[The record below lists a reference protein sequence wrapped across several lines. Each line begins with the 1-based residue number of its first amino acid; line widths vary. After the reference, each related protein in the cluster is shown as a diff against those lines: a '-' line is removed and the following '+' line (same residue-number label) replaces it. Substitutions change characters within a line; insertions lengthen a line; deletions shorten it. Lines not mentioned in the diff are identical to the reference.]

1 MTSVS
6 DRSIPMPLD
15 HFQRL
20 LRCLEL
26 EAEAEAAEIVKRSQ
40 RVTGDAAERSG
51 ICLVGLTIREEESG
65 FGGRAVVT
73 LGKRDRRAELP
84 WTKLSSGSPIVLSEE
99 QATESGACRGVVT
112 DRNRETITVVLAQSP
127 EPIGDRPT
135 FRLDLSSDE
144 ISRERQRAALQQV
157 ASADSGRL
165 AALKRKLLGEESPDF
180 TADVGVIANDRGA
193 SRPLD
198 ESQRAAVEH
207 ALAAKEFAIIHGP
220 PGTGKTTAVVE
231 LIRQAVRRGE
241 RVLACAPSN
250 LAVDNLLE
258 RLLAAGER
266 AIRIGHPA
274 RVLPELRE
282 HTLDLQVAAHPD
294 LKLAR
299 EWTKQAWALRRQ
311 ASKFTRTAP
320 ERGARREQRDEAKR
334 LLADARKM
342 EERLVAHLLDSATV
356 VCATLTGLDD
366 ELLGNLQFDLAVI
379 DEAAQTTEPACWIPL
394 LRAKRVVLSGDH
406 CQLPPTI
413 LSPEASK
420 LGFGVSLMERL
431 LQRSS
436 VAPATEIPDAAAN
449 TKTTRHRA
457 SNNVQNAS
465 RGKDSPTAGISR
477 QLTTQYR
484 MHEQIMRFSSAEFYD
499 SSLIAADSVREHLL
513 ADLPHVASCLLTQT
527 AMQFIDT
534 AGSDCVE
541 QAESEGSSRNNPGE
555 ADVVARQVEEL
566 LAAGVAPSEIA
577 VITPYAAQA
586 RLLRTLIGN
595 AAIEID
601 TVDGFQ
607 GREKEAI
614 VISLVRS
621 NTTAEVGFLS
631 DTRRTNVA
639 LTRARRKLIVIG
651 DSSTLANHEFY
662 RRLLDHFEREGTYGT
677 VWDCPET

>member
-1 MTSVS
+1 
-6 DRSIPMPLD
+6 MPLD

-40 RVTGDAAERSG
+40 RTTGDAAERSG
-51 ICLVGLTIREEESG
+51 VCLIGLAIREEETG

-73 LGKRDRRAELP
+73 LGKRDRRTELP
-84 WTKLSSGSPIVLSEE
+84 WTKLSSGSPVVLSEE
-99 QATESGACRGVVT
+99 QVAESGAWRGVVT
-112 DRNRETITVVLAQSP
+112 DRDRETITVVLAQSP
-127 EPIGDRPT
+127 EPMADRPT

-165 AALKRKLLGEESPDF
+165 AALKRKLLGEESPEF
-180 TADVGVIANDRGA
+180 STGSGLIADEHGA
-193 SRPLD
+193 GQPLD
-198 ESQRAAVEH
+198 ESQRAAVAH
-207 ALAAKEFAIIHGP
+207 ALAAKEIAIIHGP

-311 ASKFTRTAP
+311 AGKFTRTAP

-342 EERLVAHLLDSATV
+342 EERLITHLLDSATV

-366 ELLGNLQFDLAVI
+366 ELLGKLQFDLAVI

-394 LRAKRVVLSGDH
+394 LRSKRLVLAGDH

-413 LSPEASK
+413 LSGEAQR
-420 LGFGVSLMERL
+420 LGFDLSLMQRL
-431 LQRSS
+431 VEQWGD
-436 VAPATEIPDAAAN
+436 V
-449 TKTTRHRA
+449 
-457 SNNVQNAS
+457 
-465 RGKDSPTAGISR
+465 ISR

-484 MHEQIMRFSSAEFYD
+484 MHEQIMQFSSAEFYE
-499 SSLIAADSVREHLL
+499 SSLIADDRVREHLL
-513 ADLPHVASCLLTQT
+513 ADLPHVAAGLLTQT

-555 ADVVARQVEEL
+555 AEVVTRQVQDL
-566 LAAGVAPSEIA
+566 LAAGVTPSEIA
-577 VITPYAAQA
+577 IITPYAAQA
-586 RLLRTLIGN
+586 RLLRTLIDN

-621 NTTAEVGFLS
+621 NTTGEVGFLA

-662 RRLLDHFEREGTYGT
+662 RRLLDHFEREGAYGT
-677 VWDCPET
+677 VWDQPTN

>member
-1 MTSVS
+1 
-6 DRSIPMPLD
+6 MPLD

-40 RVTGDAAERSG
+40 RATGDAAERSG
-51 ICLVGLTIREEESG
+51 VCLVGLTIREEESG

-84 WTKLSSGSPIVLSEE
+84 WSRLNSGSPVVLSEE
-99 QATESGACRGVVT
+99 QVAESGAWRGVVT
-112 DRNRETITVVLAQSP
+112 ERNRETITIVLAQSP

-135 FRLDLSSDE
+135 FRLDMSSDE

-157 ASADSGRL
+157 AAADSGRL
-165 AALKRKLLGEESPDF
+165 AALKRKLLGEEAPTNSESDISRNALASGSDHRQPD
-180 TADVGVIANDRGA
+180 A
-193 SRPLD
+193 SAYRLINAGTSTLTTDWPLD
-198 ESQRAAVEH
+198 ESQRAAVAH
-207 ALAAKEFAIIHGP
+207 ALAAKEVAVIHGP

-231 LIRQAVRRGE
+231 LIRQAVRRGD

-282 HTLDLQVAAHPD
+282 HTLDVQVAAHPD

-394 LRAKRVVLSGDH
+394 LRAKRLVLAGDH

-413 LSPEASK
+413 LSSDALR
-420 LGFGVSLMERL
+420 LGFDLSLMQRL
-431 LQRSS
+431 VMQWGD
-436 VAPATEIPDAAAN
+436 V
-449 TKTTRHRA
+449 
-457 SNNVQNAS
+457 
-465 RGKDSPTAGISR
+465 ISR

-484 MHEQIMRFSSAEFYD
+484 MHEQIMRFSSAEFYE

-513 ADLPHVASCLLTQT
+513 ADLPHVSPIPLTQT

-555 ADVVARQVEEL
+555 ADIVARQVQEL
-566 LAAGVAPSEIA
+566 LGAGVAPSEIA

-621 NTTAEVGFLS
+621 NTTGEVGFLA

-651 DSSTLANHEFY
+651 DSSTLANHDFY
-662 RRLLDHFEREGTYGT
+662 RRLLDHFEREGAYGT
-677 VWDCPET
+677 VWD

>member
-1 MTSVS
+1 
-6 DRSIPMPLD
+6 MPLD

-26 EAEAEAAEIVKRSQ
+26 EAEAEATEIVKRSQ
-40 RVTGDAAERSG
+40 RATGDAAERAG
-51 ICLVGLTIREEESG
+51 VCLIGLTIREEESG
-65 FGGRAVVT
+65 FGGRAVIT

-84 WTKLSSGSPIVLSEE
+84 WSKLNSGSPVVLSEE
-99 QATESGACRGVVT
+99 QLSESGAWRGVVT

-127 EPIGDRPT
+127 EPTSDRPT

-144 ISRERQRAALQQV
+144 ISRERQRAAVKKV
-157 ASADSGRL
+157 AAADSGRL
-165 AALKRKLLGEESPDF
+165 AALKRKLLGEESPEF
-180 TADVGVIANDRGA
+180 TTGVGLITDERG
-193 SRPLD
+193 SNRPLD
-198 ESQRAAVEH
+198 ESQRTSVEH
-207 ALAAKEFAIIHGP
+207 ALASKEVAVIHGP

-231 LIRQAVRRGE
+231 LIRQAVLRGE

-258 RLLAAGER
+258 RLLATGER

-311 ASKFTRTAP
+311 AGKFTRTAP

-366 ELLGNLQFDLAVI
+366 ELLGDLQFDLAVI

-394 LRAKRVVLSGDH
+394 LRAKRLVLAGDH

-413 LSPEASK
+413 LSSESQR
-420 LGFGVSLMERL
+420 LGFDLSLMQRL
-431 LQRSS
+431 VEQWGD
-436 VAPATEIPDAAAN
+436 V
-449 TKTTRHRA
+449 
-457 SNNVQNAS
+457 
-465 RGKDSPTAGISR
+465 ISR

-484 MHEQIMRFSSAEFYD
+484 MHEQIMRFSSVEFYD

-513 ADLPHVASCLLTQT
+513 ADLSHIGTIPLTQT

-555 ADVVARQVEEL
+555 ADVVARQVQEL
-566 LAAGVAPSEIA
+566 LDAGVTPAEIA

-607 GREKEAI
+607 GREKEAV
-614 VISLVRS
+614 VISFVRS
-621 NTTAEVGFLS
+621 NATGEVGFLS

-662 RRLLDHFEREGTYGT
+662 RRLLDHFEREGAYGT
-677 VWDCPET
+677 VWDQPAM